1 VTLDSSNGA
10 AFVDLIRG
18 KAPEYLSLLTA
29 KTEEEFEDAFY
40 PVLERALQGLETN
53 SRLFSALDE
62 NGLSAV
68 LALALQIPGLRVSR
82 EMHSNGHVD
91 LTIEAEN
98 CTPAR
103 RKLGE
108 AKIYDGFV
116 RHIAGLE
123 QLLGR
128 YTTGREGRGLLIVYC
143 QKEDVKGKMETLR
156 ANMDTSLPCDQQGNT
171 VDHRLRW
178 SFGSAH
184 RHSSGEVCGVDH
196 VGCNLCTG

>member
-1 VTLDSSNGA
+1 VTLDSSDGA
-10 AFVDLIRG
+10 AFVDLLKR
-18 KAPEYLSLLTA
+18 KSPEYLSLLTA
-29 KTEEEFEDAFY
+29 QTEEEFEEAFGSL
-40 PVLERALQGLETN
+40 LEAALRRLETN
-53 SRLFSALDE
+53 SRNFIGLDE

-68 LALALQIPGLRVSR
+68 LAAALEVPGLHVSS

-91 LTIEAEN
+91 LTIDAEH
-98 CTPAR
+98 CTPVR

-108 AKIYDGFV
+108 AKIYDGFSYHV
-116 RHIAGLE
+116 AGLK
-123 QLLGR
+123 QLLQR

-143 QKEDVKGKMETLR
+143 RREDIKGKMETLR
-156 ANMDTSLPCDQQGNT
+156 ARMDSSLPCDQQGNT

-196 VGCNLCTG
+196 VGCNLCIG